1 MIKCILVL
9 SHEVVSFLTMCA
21 TSFIITEE
29 LLLIVIQNWK
39 VYFSRIIH
47 HSFNFAYF
55 LVKKNIGAMKWV
67 SVPLSVM
74 SLHVSWVSI
83 QLWVM
88 SLYGTDKIFFLG
100 TWSSSMFRSSVTN
113 NCYAAISF
121 ANVHLFKDVACYLFC
136 ADALILKWPC
146 NI

>member
-88 SLYGTDKIFFLG
+88 SLYGTDKILFLG
-100 TWSSSMFRSSVTN
+100 TWSSSKFRSSVTN
-113 NCYAAISF
+113 KWTLVMQQF
-121 ANVHLFKDVACYLFC
+121 
-136 ADALILKWPC
+136 ILQMSTCSRMWHV
-146 NI
+146 IYFVLLH